1 MRNLSW
7 RVLAVFGVMIAAI
20 IYVLPTIKPSLWPH
34 KQINL
39 GLDLQ
44 GGMHLALEV
53 DTEKVV
59 ENTIERII
67 HEIQGFLREE
77 HIRYTT
83 LSRVEGNQILIKLEG
98 QKNIDGF
105 EKILD
110 KEFKEL
116 RILSRSM
123 EGDVLTMQIDLPTK
137 EAD

>member
-34 KQINL
+34 KKINL

-59 ENTIERII
+59 ESTIERII
-67 HEIQGFLREE
+67 HEIQSFLKEE
-77 HIRYTT
+77 HIRYAT
-83 LSRVEGNQILIKLEG
+83 LNRMEGNRILIELKG

-110 KEFKEL
+110 KEFKDL

-123 EGDVLTMQIDLPTK
+123 EGRRPDH
-137 EAD
+137 ADRSSE